1 MAGRLNR
8 VAILTDSTDLG
19 VPADWRHQGHISI
32 HRCNPLVIES
42 WAGVFADVII
52 ACIRPDTA
60 NNAQVREVL
69 RGLGARVYVLVEDNS

>member
-1 MAGRLNR
+1 
-8 VAILTDSTDLG
+8 VILTDSTDAY
-19 VPADWRHQGHISI
+19 VPNEWRHLGHI
-32 HRCNPLVIES
+32 HVFRCNPLVIES
-42 WAGVFADVII
+42 WAGFVADLVI